1 MKHLKKFFE
10 MSTTRTYEDIVKDLM
25 DNFDDNRMSIS
36 FIEELKELDK
46 WQDFLDSED
55 GKLFKELRKNMR

>member
-10 MSTTRTYEDIVKDLM
+10 MSTTRTYEEIVKDLM
-25 DNFDDNRMSIS
+25 DNFDDNRMAIS

>member
-10 MSTTRTYEDIVKDLM
+10 MSTTRTYEEIVKDLM
-25 DNFDDNRMSIS
+25 DNFDDNRLAIS
-36 FIEELKELDK
+36 FIEELKQLDK
-46 WQDFLDSED
+46 WQYFLDSED

>member
-1 MKHLKKFFE
+1 MKQLKKFFE

-25 DNFDDNRMSIS
+25 DNFDDNRMAIS

>member
-10 MSTTRTYEDIVKDLM
+10 MSTTRTYEEIVKDLM
-25 DNFDDNRMSIS
+25 DNFDDNRMAIS
-36 FIEELKELDK
+36 FIEELKQLDK
-46 WQDFLDSED
+46 WQYFLDSED